1 MPGLPRQGVVPGR
14 LSHNR
19 AARLIPVSRQEQGP
33 LMNTD
38 IKEIQ
43 IACFRLGED
52 LYAADIMR
60 IKEIIRPQKLTS
72 LPKSPAFV
80 EGVLNL
86 RGTVIP
92 VIDLRKRFDFPVA
105 ALDKNTRLLIVS
117 VGRQLLGLEVD
128 EVTEVVTVG
137 VKDIKPPP
145 NLGEGMATEYLLG
158 VCLVNQDM
166 IMLLNIDRLFSSH
179 ETREL
184 GKIHGGIREA

>member
-1 MPGLPRQGVVPGR
+1 
-14 LSHNR
+14 
-19 AARLIPVSRQEQGP
+19 
-33 LMNTD
+33 MNTD
-38 IKEIQ
+38 IHEIQ

-92 VIDLRKRFDFPVA
+92 VIDLRKRFDFPIA
-105 ALDKNTRLLIVS
+105 SHDKNTRLLIVA

-128 EVTEVVTVG
+128 EVTEVMALN

-145 NLGEGMATEYLLG
+145 QVVNGVSAEYLVG
-158 VCLVNQDM
+158 VCLVKDSL
-166 IMLLNIDRLFSSH
+166 IMLLNLDKILTDRESS
-179 ETREL
+179 EL
-184 GKIHGGIREA
+184 STLAVASS

>member
-1 MPGLPRQGVVPGR
+1 
-14 LSHNR
+14 
-19 AARLIPVSRQEQGP
+19 
-33 LMNTD
+33 MNLDTH
-38 IKEIQ
+38 EIQ

-52 LYAADIMR
+52 VYAADIMR

-92 VIDLRKRFDFPVA
+92 VIDLRKRFDFPDA
-105 ALDKNTRLLIVS
+105 AHGKNARLLIVT

-128 EVTEVVTVG
+128 EVTEVITIH

-145 NLGEGMATEYLLG
+145 QVVNGVSSEYLVG
-158 VCLVNQDM
+158 VCLAKESL
-166 IMLLNIDRLFSSH
+166 IMLLNLDKILTNRESS
-179 ETREL
+179 EL
-184 GKIHGGIREA
+184 STIAGES